1 MRRKKDDKR
10 VLVSPIDA
18 RKNNSR
24 RQKIRRPINNS
35 RNKSRNYNRNNPRN
49 KRKRS
54 GLTVFLMILALVAF
68 VIGAGI
74 GISLSFDDGDDGP
87 HWVNVTE
94 EMTTGLNE
102 TEPIYYDSELD
113 DIDFNSNETLTEL
126 NISAAD
132 IPSY

>member
-10 VLVSPIDA
+10 VLVSPRDA

-24 RQKIRRPINNS
+24 RQKIRKSSNKASNNA
-35 RNKSRNYNRNNPRN
+35 RNNTRN

-74 GISLSFDDGDDGP
+74 GISLSFDNDDDDGP

-94 EMTTGLNE
+94 EMTTGLND
-102 TEPIYYDSELD
+102 TEPVYYDSELD

-126 NISAAD
+126 NISAED
-132 IPSY
+132 MPSY

>member
-10 VLVSPIDA
+10 VLVSPRDA
-18 RKNNSR
+18 RKKNSR

-35 RNKSRNYNRNNPRN
+35 RNNSRNYNRNNPRN